1 MKDGEMIFWTT
12 RPHFMLVIVD
22 EDSSKILGLVSMQK
36 KSEDTAEL
44 NRLSVRSEARGL
56 GIGRKLVEAFIEE
69 SRKSGFKKVYLET
82 SDPQKAAVRLYERI
96 GFKNIGTD
104 GIGHVIGP
112 YIPSCVHGVHVVK
125 FIYVI

>member
-112 YIPSCVHGVHVVK
+112 YIPSFVHGVHVVK